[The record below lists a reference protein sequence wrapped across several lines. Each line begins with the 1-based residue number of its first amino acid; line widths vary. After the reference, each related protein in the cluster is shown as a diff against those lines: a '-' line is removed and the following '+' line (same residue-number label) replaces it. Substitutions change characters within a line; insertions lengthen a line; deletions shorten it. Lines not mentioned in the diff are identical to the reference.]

1 MVPQPAPFLA
11 RRLLLVVTMMS
22 TDDIMNQ
29 VREIEA
35 LVRERRYG
43 IALSMTERLE
53 AELVKL
59 PADDP
64 SATLNVRQLVRSSRL
79 LAESLTTLRSR
90 PLI

>member
-1 MVPQPAPFLA
+1 MVPA
-11 RRLLLVVTMMS
+11 MMS
-22 TDDIMNQ
+22 TDDIVNQ

-53 AELVKL
+53 AELAKL

-79 LAESLTTLRSR
+79 LAESLTTLRAR